1 MEIVSMFSIVKV
13 KRDQGRMKKRWLE
26 VVEGNLE
33 GRDVNKEKA
42 MIWRNSWK
50 FGIRI
55 KISYNQYD
63 ISVWIVK
70 DKGLGEN

>member
-1 MEIVSMFSIVKV
+1 MFWIVKV

-42 MIWRNSWK
+42 IIWRNSWK
-50 FGIRI
+50 FGIRH
-55 KISYNQYD
+55 KIAYNPYD
-63 ISVWIVK
+63 ISI
-70 DKGLGEN
+70 

>member
-1 MEIVSMFSIVKV
+1 MEIVSMFWIVKV

-42 MIWRNSWK
+42 IIWRNSWK
-50 FGIRI
+50 FGIRN

-63 ISVWIVK
+63 ISI
-70 DKGLGEN
+70 

>member
-1 MEIVSMFSIVKV
+1 MFWIVKV
-13 KRDQGRMKKRWLE
+13 KRDQGRMKKRWLK

-42 MIWRNSWK
+42 NIWRNSWK

-63 ISVWIVK
+63 ISIWIVK
-70 DKGLGEN
+70 DTGLGEN

>member
-1 MEIVSMFSIVKV
+1 MFWIVKV
-13 KRDQGRMKKRWLE
+13 KWDQGHMKRWLE

-42 MIWRNSWK
+42 IIWRNSWK

-63 ISVWIVK
+63 INIWIVK
-70 DKGLGEN
+70 DKGLGET

>member
-1 MEIVSMFSIVKV
+1 MFWIVKV
-13 KRDQGRMKKRWLE
+13 KWDQGCMKKRWLE

-42 MIWRNSWK
+42 IIWRNSWK

-63 ISVWIVK
+63 ISIWRVK
-70 DKGLGEN
+70 DKGHGEN